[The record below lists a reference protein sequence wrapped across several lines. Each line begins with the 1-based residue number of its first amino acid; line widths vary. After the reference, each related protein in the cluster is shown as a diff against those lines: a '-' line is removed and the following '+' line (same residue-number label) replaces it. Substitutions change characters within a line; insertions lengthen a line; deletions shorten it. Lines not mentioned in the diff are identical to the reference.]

1 LLESGDAC
9 RRPRSPGEYASRSD
23 SGRKEGL
30 IAAEP
35 RLPLAGSE
43 RTLPPGARPIGPVGV
58 HDRLTVTVLVRRRE
72 AAPPEP
78 GDRLTRAAFARVRGA
93 DEADLNRVER
103 FSRAHGLTVVE
114 SSSERRSVLVSG
126 TAGALCAAFGVELAR
141 YSHVDGDFRGRT
153 GPVYLPAELADVVEG
168 VFGLDDRPQAQ
179 AQFRIADAAAVS
191 ASYTPPELAALYRF
205 PQGGTGAGECVAIIE
220 LGGGYRS
227 SDLDAYF
234 AALGLATP
242 EVVAVGVDG
251 GSNAPT
257 GDANGPDA
265 EVMLDIEVAGSIAP
279 AARIAVYFAPNTDQ
293 GFVDAVSTAV
303 HDRQNAPSVIS
314 ISWGGPESS
323 WTTQAIGALDQSFA
337 DAASLGVT
345 VCVACGDNG
354 SGDGVG
360 DGQAHVDFPASSPHA
375 LACGGTRLQASGGS
389 ITAETVWNEAAG
401 GATGGGVS
409 QVFDLPDWQQ
419 AAGVPTSANG
429 NGRVGRGVPDVAG
442 DADPTTG
449 YRVRVDGRDVTVG
462 GTSAVAP
469 LWAALV
475 ALLNQQRGTSAGRLN
490 PELYAAPVDRAFRDI
505 TVGSNAEQGTPGYSA
520 GPGWDACTGLGS
532 PDGQALLAALTQS

>member
-1 LLESGDAC
+1 
-9 RRPRSPGEYASRSD
+9 
-23 SGRKEGL
+23 
-30 IAAEP
+30 
-35 RLPLAGSE
+35 
-43 RTLPPGARPIGPVGV
+43 
-58 HDRLTVTVLVRRRE
+58 VTVLVRRRE
-72 AAPPEP
+72 EARPEP
-78 GDRLTRAAFARVRGA
+78 GARLTRATFAHAWGA
-93 DEADLNRVER
+93 DEGDLNRVER
-103 FSRAHGLTVVE
+103 FARAHGLIVVE

-126 TAGALCAAFGVELAR
+126 SAGELCAAFGVELAR
-141 YSHVDGDFRGRT
+141 YRQADTAFRGRA
-153 GPVYLPAELADVVEG
+153 GPVYLPAELAEVVEG

-205 PQGGTGAGECVAIIE
+205 PEGTGAGECIAIIE

-234 AALGLATP
+234 SALGLATP
-242 EVVAVGVDG
+242 DVVAVAVDG
-251 GSNAPT
+251 GRNAPT

-265 EVMLDIEVAGSIAP
+265 EVMLDIEVAGAIAP

-293 GFVDAVSTAV
+293 GFIDAVSTAV

-323 WTTQAIGALDQSFA
+323 WTTQAVGALDQSFA
-337 DAASLGVT
+337 DAASLGIA

-360 DGQAHVDFPASSPHA
+360 DGQAHVDFPASSPNA
-375 LACGGTRLQASGGS
+375 LACGGTRLEAAGGA
-389 ITAETVWNEAAG
+389 ITAETVWNEATG

-419 AAGVPTSANG
+419 AAGVPASANG
-429 NGRVGRGVPDVAG
+429 DGRVGRGVPDVAG

-449 YRVRVDGRDVTVG
+449 YQVRVDGREVTVG

-475 ALLNQQRGTSAGRLN
+475 ALLNEQRGTPVGRLN
-490 PELYAAPVDRAFRDI
+490 PELYAAPADQAFRDI
-505 TVGSNAEQGTPGYSA
+505 TVGSNAVSGTPGYSA

>member
-1 LLESGDAC
+1 M
-9 RRPRSPGEYASRSD
+9 
-23 SGRKEGL
+23 
-30 IAAEP
+30 AAEP

-43 RTLPPGARPIGPVGV
+43 RTLPADARPIGPVGA
-58 HDRLTVTVLVRRRE
+58 DERLTVTLLVRRRE
-72 AAPPEP
+72 NARPDPEAP
-78 GDRLTRAAFARVRGA
+78 LTRATFAHVRGA
-93 DEADLNRVER
+93 DEGDLDRVER
-103 FSRAHGLTVVE
+103 FARVHGLIVVE

-126 TAGALCAAFGVELAR
+126 SAGELSAAFGVELAR
-141 YSHVDGDFRGRT
+141 YRHADTDFRGRA
-153 GPVYLPAELADVVEG
+153 GPVYLPAELAEVVEG

-179 AQFRIADAAAVS
+179 SQFRIADAAAVS

-205 PQGGTGAGECVAIIE
+205 PEGGTGAGECIAIIE
-220 LGGGYRS
+220 LGGGYRT

-234 AALGLATP
+234 SALGLATP
-242 EVVAVGVDG
+242 DVVAVAVDG
-251 GSNAPT
+251 GRNAPT

-265 EVMLDIEVAGSIAP
+265 EVMLDIEVAGAIAP

-293 GFVDAVSTAV
+293 GFIDAVSTAV

-323 WTTQAIGALDQSFA
+323 WTTQALGALDQSFA
-337 DAASLGVT
+337 DAAALGIT
-345 VCVACGDNG
+345 VCVACGDSG

-375 LACGGTRLQASGGS
+375 LACGGTRVQAAGGS
-389 ITAETVWNEAAG
+389 ITAETVWNEATG

-419 AAGVPTSANG
+419 AAGVPTSVNG
-429 NGRVGRGVPDVAG
+429 DGRVGRGVPDVAG

-449 YRVRVDGRDVTVG
+449 YQVRVDGREVTVG

-475 ALLNQQRGTSAGRLN
+475 ALLNQQRGTPLGQLN
-490 PELYAAPVDRAFRDI
+490 PGLYAAPADRAFRDI
-505 TVGSNAEQGTPGYSA
+505 TVGSNAVPGTPGYSA

-532 PDGQALLAALTQS
+532 PDGQALLAALGQS